1 MIERSPDP
9 HFTQTQN
16 TNRESLLT
24 ANSHN
29 YRKVFF
35 LVLRCVGFLFVYL
48 FSQGAFFGFAIE
60 TTILLAPEGGKKKLF
75 FIKLKQMAFLL
86 VKNI

>member
-16 TNRESLLT
+16 TNRVSS
-24 ANSHN
+24 NSQLS
-29 YRKVFF
+29 KLPEGFF
-35 LVLRCVGFLFVYL
+35 LVLCCVGFLFVYL